1 MDTDLIIQEIRSSVE
16 AVAIQVQWRT
26 VAPDYEGSE
35 RDSRVPG
42 DTGFDI
48 AGVREWEPGLKLDYL
63 LTARTGWREK
73 LSIEWEQPR
82 QLTVAVLVKES
93 PSIAYGVVNQ
103 TKQKLAATLVAWV
116 LTGASAL
123 CDLAGYGIWS
133 EKGVKRFSRPR
144 PAAKQIYPLLET
156 YIEDPGM
163 VEEPYENGAA
173 SLASL
178 VERLPTNRKCLVFVI
193 SDGLSAEELK
203 ALDAASEHDVVVLAV
218 GDLRERELP
227 EGTGFR
233 EIQDINT
240 GKTITVLL
248 NERTRQKWREAF
260 DKQRSDL
267 RTGLDGLGM
276 SMEEFFTHEDEPEF
290 KEKLLPILGGH
301 RPRDK
306 G

>member
-16 AVAIQVQWRT
+16 AVAIQVPWRT

-82 QLTVAVLVKES
+82 QLTVQVFVKES
-93 PSIAYGVVNQ
+93 PSIDYGVV
-103 TKQKLAATLVAWV
+103 KQNKARLAAALVAWV

-123 CDLAGYGIWS
+123 SDLAGYGIWS

-144 PAAKQIYPLLET
+144 SAAKQIYPLLEA
-156 YIEDPGM
+156 Y
-163 VEEPYENGAA
+163 VENGEVDEPCENGAA
-173 SLASL
+173 ALYSL

-193 SDGLSAEELK
+193 SDSLSAEEMN
-203 ALDAASEHDVVVLAV
+203 ALDAASGHDVVVLAV

-227 EGTGFR
+227 PGRGFR

-248 NERTRQKWREAF
+248 NEDTRQKWRAAF

-267 RTGLDGLGM
+267 RSGLDELGM

-301 RPRDK
+301 RPR
-306 G
+306 GTEG